1 MHRARTQVGNDARKC
16 TIAGGP
22 EEDEMTNVDGI
33 QPVSAARP
41 IQPTQAPIAPQDN
54 AAPGWISDVAE
65 ISTASILA
73 ARIHEI
79 PDVRTDL
86 VQRVKQQIEAG
97 TYETEE
103 RIDVTVDRLMDE
115 LFPQ

>member
-1 MHRARTQVGNDARKC
+1 
-16 TIAGGP
+16 
-22 EEDEMTNVDGI
+22 MTNVDGI

-41 IQPTQAPIAPQDN
+41 IQPAQGPVAPQDN
-54 AAPGWISDVAE
+54 AAPGWISDVVD

-73 ARIHEI
+73 ARVHDM

-86 VQRVKQQIEAG
+86 VQRVRQEIEAG

-115 LFPQ
+115 LFGHMQ